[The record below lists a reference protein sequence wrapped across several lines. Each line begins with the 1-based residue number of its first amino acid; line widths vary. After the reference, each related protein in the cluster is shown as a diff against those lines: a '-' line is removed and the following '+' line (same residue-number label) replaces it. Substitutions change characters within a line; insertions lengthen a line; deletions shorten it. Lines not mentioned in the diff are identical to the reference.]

1 MNISPVSDERKWAL
15 RDAKVVQHPG
25 GGGGADNTIIL
36 THGQRATVW
45 DIEGRAYL
53 DAQGGAWLNKV
64 GYGRRD
70 LSEVAMRQMQSLG
83 HFAFGFDYSNK
94 PAVEF
99 AEKLIERAPANIGKL
114 RYATGGGEAA
124 DHALQLARIYHE
136 KKGAPNRCKIL
147 VHREAYHGGTMGA
160 IELSVGRRSSNK
172 ENGDVIF
179 LTAPRPAHP
188 ELYENRDMTEF
199 CVDELKSVIADHGAE
214 NIAAMFAELMIGSG
228 GMIPLPDK
236 YWTAMTAVLEEHGIL
251 LVADEVVTG
260 FGRAGSWFV
269 SNDYGLSP
277 DIIVLGKGITSGY
290 VPMAAVLLDEDVAST
305 VHGLG
310 PGNSYAGHAVG
321 CAVGAEH
328 IDILEREGLLENS
341 RARGA
346 QFLHELAP
354 LKQHR
359 QVADIRGRG
368 LMLGIELVDNKENRR
383 PLTSI
388 APQLNGTLPRY
399 IRRKHGILLGI
410 RNSTIILTPPLV
422 LTLDEVAQIC
432 AALIETINA
441 INPKDFSFP
450 DQG

>member
-1 MNISPVSDERKWAL
+1 M
-15 RDAKVVQHPG
+15 
-25 GGGGADNTIIL
+25 
-36 THGQRATVW
+36 
-45 DIEGRAYL
+45 
-53 DAQGGAWLNKV
+53 
-64 GYGRRD
+64 
-70 LSEVAMRQMQSLG
+70 
-83 HFAFGFDYSNK
+83 
-94 PAVEF
+94 
-99 AEKLIERAPANIGKL
+99 
-114 RYATGGGEAA
+114 
-124 DHALQLARIYHE
+124 
-136 KKGAPNRCKIL
+136 
-147 VHREAYHGGTMGA
+147 
-160 IELSVGRRSSNK
+160 
-172 ENGDVIF
+172 
-179 LTAPRPAHP
+179 
-188 ELYENRDMTEF
+188 
-199 CVDELKSVIADHGAE
+199 
-214 NIAAMFAELMIGSG
+214 
-228 GMIPLPDK
+228 
-236 YWTAMTAVLEEHGIL
+236 

-290 VPMAAVLLDEDVAST
+290 VPMAVVLLDEDVAYA
-305 VHGLG
+305 VHGFG

-341 RARGA
+341 RARGE
-346 QFLHELAP
+346 QFLHELSP
-354 LKQHR
+354 LKQHQ

-432 AALIETINA
+432 AALIETFNA

-450 DQG
+450 DQA